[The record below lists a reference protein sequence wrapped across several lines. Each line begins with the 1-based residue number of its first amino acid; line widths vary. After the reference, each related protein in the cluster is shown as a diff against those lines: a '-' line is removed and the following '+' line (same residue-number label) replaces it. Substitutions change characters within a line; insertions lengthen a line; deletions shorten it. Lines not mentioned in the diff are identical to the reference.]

1 MFRFF
6 TIKKWYLWSWV
17 GSLIILSSLW
27 VQVKIDVKINEW
39 FGEFYDM
46 IQKALGAPNA
56 ITIDE
61 YWASL
66 FSFITLAAMYV
77 GVAVIVSYF
86 TSHYLFRWR
95 TAMVEYYH
103 SVYEKARKIEGA
115 SQRVQEDTIKFS
127 RIMESLGTSL
137 IEAIMILVEFMPILF
152 GLSIGIPIF
161 FFGDW
166 DYGLIVGALIWSV
179 GGTIFLIVLGLILR
193 LVGVEYDLQKKEAA
207 YRKILVIAEDDGTI
221 RPKTIEEYW
230 SSLLSFIILAALY
243 VGVAVLISFFT
254 SHYLFRWRTA
264 MVEWYH
270 SVYDRARKIEGASQR
285 VQEDTIKFSRIME
298 SLGTSFIEAI
308 MILVEFMP
316 ILFGLSIGIPI
327 FFFGD
332 WDYGLIVGALIW
344 SVGGTI
350 FLILLG
356 LILRLVGV
364 EYDLQKKEAA
374 YRKILVIAEDDG
386 TVRPKTIEELFDG
399 VRSIHFLSYI
409 RYLYFNIGRIAYL
422 QANVL
427 SAYVFLAPAIVAGAV
442 TLGVMQQIIRAFG
455 RVEGSMQYILKAWP
469 TIIELASVY
478 KRLRE
483 FESKINQEELIDEKV

>member
-6 TIKKWYLWSWV
+6 TQKSWFLWSWI
-17 GSLIILSSLW
+17 GSAIILSSLW
-27 VQVKIDVKINEW
+27 IQVKIDVKINEW

-46 IQKALGAPNA
+46 IQKALGSPNA

-61 YWASL
+61 YWESL

-166 DYGLIVGALIWSV
+166 EYGLIVGALIWSI
-179 GGTIFLIVLGLILR
+179 GGTIFLIILGLILR

-221 RPKTIEEYW
+221 RPK
-230 SSLLSFIILAALY
+230 S
-243 VGVAVLISFFT
+243 
-254 SHYLFRWRTA
+254 
-264 MVEWYH
+264 
-270 SVYDRARKIEGASQR
+270 
-285 VQEDTIKFSRIME
+285 
-298 SLGTSFIEAI
+298 
-308 MILVEFMP
+308 
-316 ILFGLSIGIPI
+316 
-327 FFFGD
+327 
-332 WDYGLIVGALIW
+332 
-344 SVGGTI
+344 
-350 FLILLG
+350 
-356 LILRLVGV
+356 
-364 EYDLQKKEAA
+364 
-374 YRKILVIAEDDG
+374 
-386 TVRPKTIEELFDG
+386 IEELFDD
-399 VRSIHFLSYI
+399 VRNIHFLSYI

-483 FESKINQEELIDEKV
+483 FEYKLENEDSVEKIKI

>member
-46 IQKALGAPNA
+46 IQKALGEPNA
-56 ITIDE
+56 ITIEE

-127 RIMESLGTSL
+127 RIMESLGTRL

-179 GGTIFLIVLGLILR
+179 GGTIFLIVLGLILK
-193 LVGVEYDLQKKEAA
+193 LVGVEYDRQKKEAA

-221 RPKTIEEYW
+221 RPKTIEE
-230 SSLLSFIILAALY
+230 
-243 VGVAVLISFFT
+243 
-254 SHYLFRWRTA
+254 
-264 MVEWYH
+264 
-270 SVYDRARKIEGASQR
+270 
-285 VQEDTIKFSRIME
+285 
-298 SLGTSFIEAI
+298 
-308 MILVEFMP
+308 
-316 ILFGLSIGIPI
+316 
-327 FFFGD
+327 
-332 WDYGLIVGALIW
+332 
-344 SVGGTI
+344 
-350 FLILLG
+350 
-356 LILRLVGV
+356 
-364 EYDLQKKEAA
+364 
-374 YRKILVIAEDDG
+374 
-386 TVRPKTIEELFDG
+386 LFDD

-483 FESKINQEELIDEKV
+483 FEYRLEAEETKEVSKT

>member
-1 MFRFF
+1 M
-6 TIKKWYLWSWV
+6 WSWL
-17 GSLIILSSLW
+17 GSMVILTSLW

-39 FGEFYDM
+39 FGQFYDM
-46 IQKALGAPNA
+46 IQKALSKPNA
-56 ITIDE
+56 ITIEE
-61 YWASL
+61 YWSSL
-66 FSFITLAAMYV
+66 LSFITLAAFYV
-77 GVAVIVSYF
+77 AVAVIVSYF

-95 TAMVEYYH
+95 T
-103 SVYEKARKIEGA
+103 S
-115 SQRVQEDTIKFS
+115 
-127 RIMESLGTSL
+127 
-137 IEAIMILVEFMPILF
+137 
-152 GLSIGIPIF
+152 
-161 FFGDW
+161 
-166 DYGLIVGALIWSV
+166 
-179 GGTIFLIVLGLILR
+179 
-193 LVGVEYDLQKKEAA
+193 
-207 YRKILVIAEDDGTI
+207 
-221 RPKTIEEYW
+221 
-230 SSLLSFIILAALY
+230 
-243 VGVAVLISFFT
+243 
-254 SHYLFRWRTA
+254 

-298 SLGTSFIEAI
+298 SLGTSLIEAL
-308 MILVEFMP
+308 MILIEFMP
-316 ILFGLSIGIPI
+316 ILFGLSISIPI

-350 FLILLG
+350 FLIILG

-374 YRKILVIAEDDG
+374 YRKILVVAEDDG
-386 TVRPKTIEELFDG
+386 SVRPKSIEELFNG
-399 VRSIHFLSYI
+399 VREIHFLSYI

-483 FESKINQEELIDEKV
+483 FESKINQNDFIDEKI

>member
-6 TIKKWYLWSWV
+6 TQKQWYLWSWV
-17 GSLIILSSLW
+17 GSFIILFSLW
-27 VQVKIDVKINEW
+27 IQVKIDVKINEW
-39 FGEFYDM
+39 FGQFYDM
-46 IQKALGAPNA
+46 IQKALGTPNA

-61 YWASL
+61 YWSSL
-66 FSFITLAAMYV
+66 ISFISLAAMYV
-77 GVAVIVSYF
+77 GVAVIVGYF
-86 TSHYLFRWR
+86 TSHFLFRWR
-95 TAMVEYYH
+95 TSMVEWYH
-103 SVYEKARKIEGA
+103 SVYDKARNIEGA
-115 SQRVQEDTIKFS
+115 AQRVQEDTIKFS

-137 IEAIMILVEFMPILF
+137 IEALMILIEFMPILF

-166 DYGLIVGALIWSV
+166 DYGLIVGALIWSI
-179 GGTIFLIVLGLILR
+179 GGTL
-193 LVGVEYDLQKKEAA
+193 
-207 YRKILVIAEDDGTI
+207 
-221 RPKTIEEYW
+221 
-230 SSLLSFIILAALY
+230 
-243 VGVAVLISFFT
+243 
-254 SHYLFRWRTA
+254 
-264 MVEWYH
+264 
-270 SVYDRARKIEGASQR
+270 
-285 VQEDTIKFSRIME
+285 
-298 SLGTSFIEAI
+298 
-308 MILVEFMP
+308 
-316 ILFGLSIGIPI
+316 
-327 FFFGD
+327 
-332 WDYGLIVGALIW
+332 
-344 SVGGTI
+344 

-386 TVRPKTIEELFDG
+386 SIRPKSIEELFNE
-399 VRSIHFLSYI
+399 VREIHFLSYL

-483 FESKINQEELIDEKV
+483 FESKINNDELIEEKF